1 MQLRQSLQNFFK
13 CLSRSLAAI
22 NHGVSRRQTVRF
34 CRAKHLQQT
43 CQLQIAAGLQHNIKA
58 GNEEKRVS
66 IRRSATVQFVCTKKG
81 HRKSARCPWAVNW
94 SERFPQPS
102 RLKNKLDLI
111 VSAAFR
117 TFEIGRRIDEN
128 RAAEQ
133 HKQKRPQA
141 STFARGAASVRTRH
155 PNGCLLIEAT
165 SPGNIRVSL
174 KPVQL
179 CRCGFSGRSREN
191 ICM

>member
-111 VSAAFR
+111 VSAAFLKLG
-117 TFEIGRRIDEN
+117 EESMRI
-128 RAAEQ
+128 EQ
-133 HKQKRPQA
+133 QSNTNKNDPKLP
-141 STFARGAASVRTRH
+141 
-155 PNGCLLIEAT
+155 P
-165 SPGNIRVSL
+165 SPEEPL
-174 KPVQL
+174 Q
-179 CRCGFSGRSREN
+179 SGHVTPTAV
-191 ICM
+191 C